1 MVEEWKVQMSDT
13 LSLTSGSIAILGLDP
28 GGTTGFALYQ
38 AQAMTNPDVPDGRV
52 VEWYDEKWQ
61 QGELGP
67 VSHHDILFDM
77 LGQFQTTNF
86 IIVCESFEYRRR
98 PEDAGRDNIVL
109 DSKEYI
115 GVVKLFEMQRM
126 LALDGK
132 AGVQRVVF
140 QTASEGKGFWFKKKD
155 PAKLKKIGLYRSGSV
170 HINDATAHVLHYMT
184 FKMGRRDLLEKLK

>member
-1 MVEEWKVQMSDT
+1 MN
-13 LSLTSGSIAILGLDP
+13 TSGLSSGTTSILGLDP
-28 GGTTGFALYQ
+28 GGTTGYALYQ
-38 AQAMTNPDVPDGRV
+38 AQTLVTPDGDL
-52 VEWYDEKWQ
+52 EWFDEKWH

-67 VSHHDILFDM
+67 LPHHDILFDM
-77 LGQFQTTNF
+77 LGRFQTTNF

-115 GVVKLFEMQRM
+115 GIVKLFQMQRM

-140 QTASEGKGFWFKKKD
+140 QTASEGKGFWFKQKD
-155 PAKLKKIGLYRSGSV
+155 PAKLKKLKLYRPGSV
-170 HINDATAHVLHYMT
+170 HINDATAHALHYMT
-184 FKMGRRDLLEKLK
+184 FKLNLRQLLERLK